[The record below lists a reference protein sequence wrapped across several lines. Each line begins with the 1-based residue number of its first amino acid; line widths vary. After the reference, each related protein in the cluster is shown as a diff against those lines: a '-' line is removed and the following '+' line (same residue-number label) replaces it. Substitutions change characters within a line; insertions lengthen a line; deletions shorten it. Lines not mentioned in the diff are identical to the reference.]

1 MLKKR
6 QMRTGFIVGVNVVFM
21 LLAVINVLEIVDI
34 LFFNDHYPLEGVTS
48 KGYSIYQS
56 KGVYIVFKVVS
67 IILALAMFVFTFTK
81 RWEWLFWILAAVN
94 VLLLLYSFVS
104 V

>member
-1 MLKKR
+1 
-6 QMRTGFIVGVNVVFM
+6 MRKTFMIGVNVVFM

-34 LFFNDHYPLEGVTS
+34 LFFDEHYPFEGVTS
-48 KGYSIYQS
+48 EGYSIYQS
-56 KGVYIVFKVVS
+56 KGVYVVFKVVS

-81 RWEWLFWILAAVN
+81 RWEWLFWILAAAN
-94 VLLLLYSFVS
+94 VLLLLYTFVS